1 MKRHSMP
8 VLLLWILVLL
18 ALSSGRPVSGAIQG
32 SGPRHMSLV
41 ARAGGSLYLPF
52 IRKGGGGPT
61 PTVAPGATASLTAPA
76 PTATTEPTLTVPA
89 PTSTPIPPT
98 PTATQ
103 EPGIIVNGSFEQ
115 GQGHGWKEYNNRTIA
130 MPLVRL
136 ASSVAFID
144 PTTTIQAT
152 SGQWLAVLFAREWL
166 EDSQIFQSVKLPASG
181 PFYLNF
187 NYRVLSGELCDVP
200 WYDQFQLTINNQ
212 VIMHELLCSYNNM
225 DNWAAYSIDGSQLAG
240 QTVEIRFEAWTCCN
254 DFGRTYVLLDDICIE
269 STPRTNPVPCGSGR

>member
-8 VLLLWILVLL
+8 MLLLGILVLF
-18 ALSSGRPVSGAIQG
+18 ALSSGSPVSGPIQG

-52 IRKGGGGPT
+52 IRKVGGGPT
-61 PTVAPGATASLTAPA
+61 PTVAPASPTVPA

-130 MPLVRL
+130 IPLVRL

-144 PTTTIQAT
+144 PTIQAT

-166 EDSQIFQSVKLPASG
+166 EDSQIFQTVKLPASG

-187 NYRVLSGELCDVP
+187 NYRVLSEEMCDVGY
-200 WYDQFQLTINNQ
+200 YDQFQLTINNQ
-212 VIMHELLCSYNNM
+212 VIMHELLCWDDHMN
-225 DNWAAYSIDGSQLAG
+225 NWAAYSIEGSQLAG
-240 QTVEIRFEAWTCCN
+240 QTVEIRFRAWTCCL

-269 STPRTNPVPCGSGR
+269 PTPRTNPVPCGSGR

>member
-1 MKRHSMP
+1 
-8 VLLLWILVLL
+8 
-18 ALSSGRPVSGAIQG
+18 
-32 SGPRHMSLV
+32 
-41 ARAGGSLYLPF
+41 
-52 IRKGGGGPT
+52 
-61 PTVAPGATASLTAPA
+61 
-76 PTATTEPTLTVPA
+76 VPA

-115 GQGHGWKEYNNRTIA
+115 GQGHGWKEYNNRTPAI
-130 MPLVRL
+130 PLVRL
-136 ASSVAFID
+136 ASSVAWID

-166 EDSQIFQSVKLPASG
+166 EDSQIFQTVKLPASG

-187 NYRVLSGELCDVP
+187 NYRILSGELCDVP

-225 DNWAAYSIDGSQLAG
+225 DSWAAYSIDGSQLVG

-254 DFGRTYVLLDDICIE
+254 DFGRTHVLLDDICIE
-269 STPRTNPVPCGSGR
+269 STPRTNPVP